1 MKEILIKTEDLCK
14 SFILGKTGVNVLKNL
29 NIEIYKGDFTVIMG
43 SSGSGK
49 STLLY
54 SLSTMDN
61 PTSGKVELLG
71 KDISKINENE
81 AAQIRNKD
89 VSFIFQGI
97 NLLSDLTIYENVSY
111 AAMTNRKNKK
121 EVQKKVEELLKSLD
135 LYEHKDKY
143 PAEVSGGMQQR
154 VAIARAIIN
163 EPKVIFG
170 DEPTGALNSSTGK
183 VVLDILSEINDKGQS
198 IVMVTHDIKS
208 ALRANR
214 ILYIKDGRLDGEI
227 NLGKYSEENLKE
239 RREKLQN
246 FLEERSW

>member
-1 MKEILIKTEDLCK
+1 MREIIIKTENLCK
-14 SFILGKTGVNVLKNL
+14 SFILGKAGTHVLKNL

-71 KDISKINENE
+71 KDISIISENE
-81 AAQIRNKD
+81 AAKTRNKD
-89 VSFIFQGI
+89 VSFIFQAI
-97 NLLSDLTIYENVSY
+97 NLLHDLTIYENITY
-111 AAMTNRKNKK
+111 AAIYDRKNKK
-121 EVQKKVEELLKSLD
+121 EVQKKAKQILKSLD

-163 EPKVIFG
+163 EPKIIFG
-170 DEPTGALNSSTGK
+170 DEPTGALNSSTGQM
-183 VVLDILSEINDKGQS
+183 VLDILSEINNKGQS
-198 IVMVTHDIKS
+198 IVMVTHDIKC

-214 ILYIKDGRLDGEI
+214 VLYIKDGRIDGEL
-227 NLGKYSEENLKE
+227 NLGKYSEENIKE

-246 FLEERSW
+246 FLEEKSW

>member
-1 MKEILIKTEDLCK
+1 MKEVLIKTEDLCK
-14 SFILGKTGVNVLKNL
+14 SFIIGKTGVHVLKNL

-71 KDISKINENE
+71 KDISKINEHE
-81 AAQIRNKD
+81 AGKIRNKD
-89 VSFIFQGI
+89 ISFIFQGI
-97 NLLSDLTIYENVSY
+97 NLLHDLTVYENITY
-111 AAMTNRKNKK
+111 AAMYDRKNKNEIK
-121 EVQKKVEELLKSLD
+121 SRANELLKELD
-135 LYEHKDKY
+135 LYDHKEKY
-143 PAEVSGGMQQR
+143 PSEVSGGMQQR

-163 EPKVIFG
+163 NPSVIFG

-183 VVLDILSEINDKGQS
+183 MVLDLLSDINNKGQS

-214 ILYIKDGRLDGEI
+214 ILYIKDGRIDGEL
-227 NLGKYSEENLKE
+227 NLEKYSEKNSKE
-239 RREKLQN
+239 RKERLQT
-246 FLEERSW
+246 FLDQKSW

>member
-1 MKEILIKTEDLCK
+1 MREIIIKTENLCK
-14 SFILGKTGVNVLKNL
+14 SFILGKTGTHVLKNL

-71 KDISKINENE
+71 KDISIISENE
-81 AAQIRNKD
+81 AAKIRNKD
-89 VSFIFQGI
+89 VSFIFQAI
-97 NLLSDLTIYENVSY
+97 NLLHDLTIYENITY
-111 AAMTNRKNKK
+111 AAIYDRKNKK
-121 EVQKKVEELLKSLD
+121 EVQNKAQQILKTLD

-143 PAEVSGGMQQR
+143 PAEISGGMQQR

-163 EPKVIFG
+163 EPKIIFG
-170 DEPTGALNSSTGK
+170 DEPTGALNSSTGQM
-183 VVLDILSEINDKGQS
+183 VLDILSEINNKGQS

-214 ILYIKDGRLDGEI
+214 VLYIKDGRIDGEL
-227 NLGKYSEENLKE
+227 NLGKYSEETIKE

-246 FLEERSW
+246 FLEEKSW